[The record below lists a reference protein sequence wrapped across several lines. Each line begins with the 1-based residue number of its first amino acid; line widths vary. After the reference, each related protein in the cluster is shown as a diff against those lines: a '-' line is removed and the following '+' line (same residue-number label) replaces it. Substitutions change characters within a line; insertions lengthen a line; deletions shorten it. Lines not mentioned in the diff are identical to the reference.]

1 MQEELKQTHRKG
13 GREEGTKEEG
23 IPERAAEKI
32 LEVSS
37 IDQRALAS

>member
-1 MQEELKQTHRKG
+1 MQEELKHKGGEG
-13 GREEGTKEEG
+13 GREEEG

-37 IDQRALAS
+37 IDQRALAN